1 MVVMLVA
8 LIGCSSTDDKGE
20 PGGGARSTQD
30 GTRGGPSSGGGGSH
44 GQGREDDA
52 SGGDWRGGSGE
63 DGRDWQPTAGGDD
76 QGGSD
81 WTGDEDGGN
90 GDDNGSSGSSDRDK
104 QEDIAWLPW
113 GPKSPTT
120 QTTTD
125 ARHAYDLLQ
134 AGRCQEAMDLVHSWG
149 SDRLSWRVIEGL
161 AGACLA
167 TQGRQD
173 GWDIAVA
180 AHEKLSRAGYQP
192 DPGWCKEGDA
202 YATLKRLTAFHRDHP
217 KGRVRLVENAP
228 GVMACDSGV
237 TGVSFYGGGEQ
248 VGPGDQV
255 TVDGTWPSKPTA
267 VVLSWSGGRSKTVK
281 GAWSEGSACCEKA
294 QLYFTFPDDLD
305 GRPYSVILEV
315 VGKDF
320 RLGYQQPLVI
330 NWPSPAP

>member
-1 MVVMLVA
+1 
-8 LIGCSSTDDKGE
+8 
-20 PGGGARSTQD
+20 
-30 GTRGGPSSGGGGSH
+30 
-44 GQGREDDA
+44 
-52 SGGDWRGGSGE
+52 
-63 DGRDWQPTAGGDD
+63 
-76 QGGSD
+76 
-81 WTGDEDGGN
+81 
-90 GDDNGSSGSSDRDK
+90 
-104 QEDIAWLPW
+104 
-113 GPKSPTT
+113 
-120 QTTTD
+120 
-125 ARHAYDLLQ
+125 
-134 AGRCQEAMDLVHSWG
+134 MDLVHSWG

-180 AHEKLSRAGYQP
+180 ADEKLSRAGYQP

-217 KGRVRLVENAP
+217 KGRVRLVDNAP

-320 RLGYQQPLVI
+320 RLGHQQPLVI